1 MNAFKIFL
9 AIAFVQVASA
19 NFPDYWS
26 HDGMGTD
33 ITEINH
39 EDIIKETIELP
50 PHPHLPP
57 PPPVSSG
64 PLLPPPPPPCAKS
77 EVVYEKPLI
86 AEHTP
91 CKEQQKVYLHRQPP
105 IIVRPPPSKILVNHP
120 PVIVKQPP
128 VILHHHSRSPVIVKP
143 VIIREKEV
151 ATKPVL
157 FKVAQPKGKVWVSK
171 CQKPEV
177 QVSHTC
183 NEGCNH
189 HMPSYHT
196 GPHGDL
202 DF

>member
-1 MNAFKIFL
+1 MKSFQVVLVVAFIQL
-9 AIAFVQVASA
+9 ATAVY
-19 NFPDYWS
+19 PDYWS

-33 ITEINH
+33 ITEIDHVDHVVKDVMEPAPCN
-39 EDIIKETIELP
+39 KE
-50 PHPHLPP
+50 
-57 PPPVSSG
+57 V
-64 PLLPPPPPPCAKS
+64 KQ
-77 EVVYEKPLI
+77 EVIYEKPMV

-91 CKEQQKVYLHRQPP
+91 IREQQKVYLHRQPP

-120 PVIVKQPP
+120 PVVVKQPP

-157 FKVAQPKGKVWVSK
+157 FKVSQPKGKVWVSK

-177 QVSHTC
+177 HVSHTC

-189 HMPSYHT
+189 GPVHGAYPIT
-196 GPHGDL
+196 GPAVSDL

>member
-1 MNAFKIFL
+1 MNTFHILLAVAFI
-9 AIAFVQVASA
+9 QVASA
-19 NFPDYWS
+19 GFPDYWS
-26 HDGMGTD
+26 HDGLGTD

-39 EDIIKETIELP
+39 EDLVKESVDLP
-50 PHPHLPP
+50 HT
-57 PPPVSSG
+57 
-64 PLLPPPPPPCAKS
+64 PPCAHKQEPQKQ
-77 EVVYEKPLI
+77 EVVYEKPLV

-91 CKEQQKVYLHRQPP
+91 YREQQKVYLHRQPP
-105 IIVRPPPSKILVNHP
+105 IVVRPPPSKILVNHP
-120 PVIVKQPP
+120 PVVVKQPP

-177 QVSHTC
+177 HVSHTC

-189 HMPSYHT
+189 GFHNYPVHHGAPHT
-196 GPHGDL
+196 DL